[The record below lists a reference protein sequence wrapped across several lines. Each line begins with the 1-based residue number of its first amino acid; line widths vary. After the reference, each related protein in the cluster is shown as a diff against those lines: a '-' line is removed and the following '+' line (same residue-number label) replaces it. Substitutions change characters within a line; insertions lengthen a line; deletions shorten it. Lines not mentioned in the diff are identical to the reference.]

1 MARHNWAA
9 PARSPDCARR
19 WARLMAS
26 VEFSAGVFMESYV
39 TQAYPAG
46 ARLSRANQASAYS
59 LHASNSKPEFVDGFG
74 DRSCHD
80 RVRIAVSVC
89 LPSARAWSWPG
100 VDPHRD
106 LGQSTKARR

>member
-1 MARHNWAA
+1 MARHSWAA

-39 TQAYPAG
+39 TQACPAG

-59 LHASNSKPEFVDGFG
+59 LDASNSKPEFVDGLG
-74 DRSCHD
+74 DRFRHN
-80 RVRIAVSVC
+80 RVRVAVSVC
-89 LPSARAWSWPG
+89 LPSAGPWSWPG
-100 VDPHRD
+100 ADPHRE
-106 LGQSTKARR
+106 LGQSTK